1 MADFHEHV
9 KHESNV
15 DMPNFEKI
23 LSRAESQKLA
33 LQFQKTKRITPTR
46 SHPSAPNKPYLENM
60 AGLLAA
66 PIDRLG
72 DWVRSF
78 PDEEENGM
86 PDETEAWR
94 GMDQRDVVGKEI
106 RGKL

>member
-1 MADFHEHV
+1 MDDFHEHV
-9 KHESNV
+9 EHESNV

-23 LSRAESQKLA
+23 LSRAESQQLA

-46 SHPSAPNKPYLENM
+46 SHPSAPNKPFLENI
-60 AGLLAA
+60 AGLFAA
-66 PIDRLG
+66 PIDRIG

-78 PDEEENGM
+78 PDEEENGL

-94 GMDQRDVVGKEI
+94 GVDEDGVAGKEMK
-106 RGKL
+106 GKL